1 MIAVDATILAYA
13 ANRFSPQHARAS
25 QVLEELAN
33 GDTPW
38 ALPWPAVYEF
48 LRLVTHPHAAVR
60 PLKVSDAWGFM
71 GELMKSSSVRLLHA
85 TEAHATT
92 LIEVLGMVG
101 TPGPLAPQLE
111 TAVLLREHGVREVIS
126 ADQGLRRFGFLE
138 VVDPLK
144 DLEWSPGRGPAR
156 RYRRLRA

>member
-13 ANRFSPQHARAS
+13 ANRFSPHHARAA

-71 GELMKSSSVRLLHA
+71 GELMKSSSLRLLHA
-85 TEAHATT
+85 TEAHATS
-92 LIEVLGMVG
+92 LIEVLGMSAS
-101 TPGPLAPQLE
+101 PGPLPPQLE
-111 TAVLLREHGVREVIS
+111 TVVLLREHGVREVIS
-126 ADQGLRRFGFLE
+126 ADPGLRRFAFLE
-138 VVDPLK
+138 VADPLK
-144 DLEWSPGRGPAR
+144 DLDWSPGRVPLR
-156 RYRRLRA
+156 RYRRLR